1 MTIDISSST
10 TAMSMKEIDELI
22 VNKLYQQPN
31 TQQNHQEINKQ
42 KLLPEQA
49 LPTLNVCN
57 DNNHEYDIQ
66 ELAIFK
72 KLIKQFEDFVNR
84 QNLEKGPIYY
94 VYFIL
99 HTFTFSL
106 ENMCI
111 R

>member
-1 MTIDISSST
+1 
-10 TAMSMKEIDELI
+10 MSMKEIDELI

-31 TQQNHQEINKQ
+31 TQQNHQEINRQ

-49 LPTLNVCN
+49 LPTLNVWN

-99 HTFTFSL
+99 LLLLLAWRICVFDNETNGSV
-106 ENMCI
+106 NQ
-111 R
+111 

>member
-57 DNNHEYDIQ
+57 DNNHELLYRNW
-66 ELAIFK
+66 LF
-72 KLIKQFEDFVNR
+72 LRNSSN
-84 QNLEKGPIYY
+84 NLKT
-94 VYFIL
+94 L
-99 HTFTFSL
+99 
-106 ENMCI
+106 
-111 R
+111 